1 MLLSKSF
8 VPILKNNP
16 SEAKIKSH
24 QLMLRVGMIK
34 QASAGIYSW
43 LPLGFK
49 IMKKIEEI
57 VRQEQNKIGAQEIL
71 MPTIQSSEIWKE
83 SGRYE
88 DYGEEMLRIKDR
100 QNREMLYGPTNEE
113 QVTEIFRSSLKSYKS
128 LPQLLYHIQWK
139 FRDEIRPRFGIM
151 RGREFYMKDAYSF
164 DVSDEE
170 AFYSYNKFFLSYL
183 RTFKRLALTAIPM
196 AADTGPIGGNL
207 SHEFIILADTG
218 ESKIFTDKRI
228 FDLNSN
234 DTELEKNS
242 LQQMRKKYEQYY
254 SVTDEKFNKDEFEKV
269 VSEENR
275 LITKGIEV
283 GHIFYFGDKYS
294 KAMGASVDL
303 PGGKKD
309 FVKMGSYGIGVS
321 RLVGAIIEAKFDD
334 KNEIMKWPLSVAPY
348 DIALVPMINKNDT
361 SALDKAVNI
370 NKELIKNNIDALID
384 DTDENYSSKI
394 KKMNLIG
401 APYQIIIG
409 KKSEGDLLEFKEIG
423 EETQNLSL
431 TKIIEIIKNKKL
443 KLISNLEKEITLRFL
458 KARKNDGFLNVISI
472 FSFIGISLGVAVLI
486 IVMSVMNGFR
496 TELINKIVGFNSH
509 LTIKSYDQL
518 IDKSKIESNDLKLI
532 SQYALFSNSGE
543 AIILKNETSKGIVLR
558 GYQSDDF
565 SKLEIIKNKNFKG
578 NKINLEK
585 NNISIGN
592 ELSFSLNLKI
602 GDEITILSP
611 SGVQTI
617 IGSMPKQKT
626 FIVTSIFNSGLA
638 EFDNNIALINL
649 STLEDFFG
657 FKQEQRNLEIYLKN
671 PKNIEKQ
678 KFVFQKVYDQELI
691 YSWADMN
698 SSLFSALKVE
708 RNVMFIILSLIIIV
722 AAFNIISGL
731 TILVK
736 NKTKDIAILKS
747 IGVLNKSIVKIFFL
761 IGIIIGTSATIFG
774 IFLGV
779 TFSLYVENL
788 RQFLSSTFNISL
800 FPEEIYFL
808 SKMPSEI
815 NLNSILII
823 SICSIFIT
831 IVVSIF
837 PALKAAKLDP
847 IKALKYE

>member
-361 SALDKAVNI
+361 SALYKAINI

-409 KKSEGDLLEFKEIG
+409 KKTEGDLLEFKEIG

-431 TKIIEIIKNKKL
+431 TKIIEIIK
-443 KLISNLEKEITLRFL
+443 
-458 KARKNDGFLNVISI
+458 
-472 FSFIGISLGVAVLI
+472 
-486 IVMSVMNGFR
+486 
-496 TELINKIVGFNSH
+496 
-509 LTIKSYDQL
+509 
-518 IDKSKIESNDLKLI
+518 
-532 SQYALFSNSGE
+532 
-543 AIILKNETSKGIVLR
+543 
-558 GYQSDDF
+558 
-565 SKLEIIKNKNFKG
+565 
-578 NKINLEK
+578 
-585 NNISIGN
+585 
-592 ELSFSLNLKI
+592 
-602 GDEITILSP
+602 
-611 SGVQTI
+611 
-617 IGSMPKQKT
+617 KQK
-626 FIVTSIFNSGLA
+626 N
-638 EFDNNIALINL
+638 
-649 STLEDFFG
+649 
-657 FKQEQRNLEIYLKN
+657 
-671 PKNIEKQ
+671 
-678 KFVFQKVYDQELI
+678 
-691 YSWADMN
+691 
-698 SSLFSALKVE
+698 
-708 RNVMFIILSLIIIV
+708 
-722 AAFNIISGL
+722 
-731 TILVK
+731 
-736 NKTKDIAILKS
+736 
-747 IGVLNKSIVKIFFL
+747 
-761 IGIIIGTSATIFG
+761 
-774 IFLGV
+774 
-779 TFSLYVENL
+779 
-788 RQFLSSTFNISL
+788 
-800 FPEEIYFL
+800 
-808 SKMPSEI
+808 
-815 NLNSILII
+815 
-823 SICSIFIT
+823 
-831 IVVSIF
+831 
-837 PALKAAKLDP
+837 
-847 IKALKYE
+847 